1 MGFDEILWKLRKK
14 RGISQKKLAEDL
26 GMSTGIIGMYESGKR
41 KPSYEALEQIA
52 DYFNVSID
60 YLTGRD
66 SKSVYYLDP
75 DVAEM
80 AQEIYDNPEL
90 RILFDASRHATTE
103 DLKFVTE
110 MVKRMKGED

>member
-66 SKSVYYLDP
+66 GKSVYYLDP

-103 DLKFVTE
+103 DLKFVIE

>member
-1 MGFDEILWKLRKK
+1 MKDFRLKLLRTEK
-14 RGISQKKLAEDL
+14 GLTQQKLAVDFNIEQ
-26 GMSTGIIGMYESGKR
+26 STISAYENNARTPDIDTLEIIC
-41 KPSYEALEQIA
+41 